1 MNAKFKWG
9 LAALALIA
17 SNEVLTWVIL
27 AVLFFSALAAF
38 AKEAV
43 NDV

>member
-1 MNAKFKWG
+1 MSAKIK
-9 LAALALIA
+9 LALVALMLIA
-17 SNEVLTWVIL
+17 GNEVLTWVIL

-38 AKEAV
+38 AKEAM